1 MKVNNMTQTNEKNEK
16 NTPKKQIIHD
26 AKDSKPKHTRKRQTG
41 KKPNRKNEKGKEKDT
56 KNDATKLDKT
66 IEETIIPEKDLIVQ
80 KIDPTT
86 ITINGEKYEITKD
99 YREAFDARRLSERYS
114 PILDKYDYIVG
125 DWGFEQ
131 LRLKGFYSNQNRK
144 VPQDKKIS
152 QLEDYL
158 YEYCNFGAPYFVIQR
173 LEPAKSQSSSSKN
186 TRHKKQKKKNV
197 TNVKNTHTQEFP
209 NAPGK
214 NVSGAKRTN
223 KNTRKRN
230 FVKKEVPAETKT
242 ISSETES
249 VLVKTVKD
257 EKGSRRFNIRRGDV
271 DRAKNKS

>member
-1 MKVNNMTQTNEKNEK
+1 MKVNKMNQNNEETGK
-16 NTPKKQIIHD
+16 NTTKKQTIRET
-26 AKDSKPKHTRKRQTG
+26 KDSKPKHTRKRQPDKRT
-41 KKPNRKNEKGKEKDT
+41 NRKNEKTKEKNAKT
-56 KNDATKLDKT
+56 NSIKLDKT
-66 IEETIIPEKDLIVQ
+66 IEETVIPEKDLIVQ

-99 YREAFDARRLSERYS
+99 HREAFDARRLSERYS
-114 PILDKYDYIVG
+114 SILDKYDYIVG

-158 YEYCNFGAPYFVIQR
+158 YEYCNFGAPFFVIQR
-173 LEPAKSQSSSSKN
+173 LEPAKSQNSSSKN
-186 TRHKKQKKKNV
+186 TRHKKQKKKNA
-197 TNVKNTHTQEFP
+197 TNEKNTHTQEFP
-209 NAPGK
+209 SHSSK
-214 NVSGAKRTN
+214 NTGGAKRPN

-230 FVKKEVPAETKT
+230 FVKKEVPAETKV
-242 ISSETES
+242 IHSETDT

-257 EKGSRRFNIRRGDV
+257 ETGSRRFNIRRGDV

>member
-1 MKVNNMTQTNEKNEK
+1 MTRSNEKTEQNAS
-16 NTPKKQIIHD
+16 KKQTTHE
-26 AKDSKPKHTRKRQTG
+26 AKGSKPKHTRKRQQE
-41 KKPNRKNEKGKEKDT
+41 KRVNRKNEKVKEKDS
-56 KNDATKLDKT
+56 KNDATNLDKT
-66 IEETIIPEKDLIVQ
+66 IEEKIIPEKDLIVQ

-86 ITINGEKYEITKD
+86 ITINGEKYEITND

-173 LEPAKSQSSSSKN
+173 LEPAKTQSSSSKSA
-186 TRHKKQKKKNV
+186 RHKKQKKKNV
-197 TNVKNTHTQEFP
+197 SNVKKTHTQEFT
-209 NAPGK
+209 NHSAK
-214 NVSGAKRTN
+214 NTDGAKRSN
-223 KNTRKRN
+223 KNSRKRN
-230 FVKKEVPAETKT
+230 FVKKEVPVETKA
-242 ISSETES
+242 INSEKES

-257 EKGSRRFNIRRGDV
+257 ETGSRRFNIRRGDV

>member
-1 MKVNNMTQTNEKNEK
+1 MTQINEENEKNAS
-16 NTPKKQIIHD
+16 KKQIVHE
-26 AKDSKPKHTRKRQTG
+26 AKDSKPKHTRKRPQE
-41 KKPNRKNEKGKEKDT
+41 KRVNRKNEKTKEKEI
-56 KNDATKLDKT
+56 KNDATKIDKT

-80 KIDPTT
+80 KVDPTT

-99 YREAFDARRLSERYS
+99 HREAFDARRLSERYS

-173 LEPAKSQSSSSKN
+173 LEPAKNQSSSSKSP
-186 TRHKKQKKKNV
+186 RPKKQKKKNV
-197 TNVKNTHTQEFP
+197 SNVKNTHTKEFHSHSAK
-209 NAPGK
+209 NAGG
-214 NVSGAKRTN
+214 VKRPN
-223 KNTRKRN
+223 KNSRKRN
-230 FVKKEVPAETKT
+230 FVKKEVPVETKP
-242 ISSETES
+242 ISSETDS

-257 EKGSRRFNIRRGDV
+257 ETGSRRFNIRRGDV